1 MSGFE
6 PLLLEAGAAEV
17 GTSALAAEVL
27 PGMFAADASFV
38 PAMGALGELSPLLG
52 MGAGAGLGGIGGL
65 FGTAAEGA
73 LANVMVPTLGQNLAT
88 FAPEAFAQ
96 TQNAVLNAG
105 IGSNQGIGAVVNA
118 QGVPVA
124 SEMNL
129 ASEAFNPVLGGNQGI
144 GAAVTP
150 QVEAAQS
157 AMLQGTP
164 EAIPMNTVAAEYPSG
179 IMAPQSGSGLDALKN
194 MMSKAGNWWDSKSDK
209 EKMLY
214 GGAGLL
220 GANALFGK
228 KQGVPAAEKYSGPLS
243 RFHYN
248 PSAYTPYVAQPPA
261 NPYRAQYTSYAGGG
275 LADLGG
281 YSDGGRM
288 LKGPG
293 DGMSDDIP
301 ATIANKQPARL
312 ANEEFVVPADVV
324 SHLGN
329 GSSEAGAK
337 QLYKMM
343 DRVRQARTGTK
354 KQGKQINPEKY
365 LA

>member
-6 PLLLEAGAAEV
+6 PLFMAGATEV
-17 GTSALAAEVL
+17 GTATLASEVVGAEL
-27 PGMFAADASFV
+27 FAAGSSFV
-38 PAMGALGELSPLLG
+38 PAAGELATLG
-52 MGAGAGLGGIGGL
+52 AMPGMAGLGSLIPAAEGLGSIGGL

-73 LANVMVPTLGQNLAT
+73 LANGMVPTLTQNLAVA
-88 FAPEAFAQ
+88 APEVLAQ

-105 IGSNQGIGAVVNA
+105 IGANQGIGAVVTP

-124 SEMNL
+124 SQMNL
-129 ASEAFNPVLGGNQGI
+129 AGEAFNPVLGGNQGI

-164 EAIPMNTVAAEYPSG
+164 EAIPSLTPEQLA
-179 IMAPQSGSGLDALKN
+179 QRDLLRGSGYGEPTGGLDSLKN
-194 MMSKAGNWWDSKSDK
+194 MMSQAGQWWDKKSDK

-214 GGAGLL
+214 GGVGLL
-220 GANALFGK
+220 GANTLFGK

-243 RFHYN
+243 KFRYN
-248 PSAYTPYVAQPPA
+248 PAAYTPYTPQPPA
-261 NPYRAQYTSYAGGG
+261 NPYRAQYASYAGGG

-281 YSDGGRM
+281 YSDFARGGRM

-301 ATIANKQPARL
+301 ATIANPERALVR
-312 ANEEFVVPADVV
+312 AADPDEEGP
-324 SHLGN
+324 
-329 GSSEAGAK
+329 
-337 QLYKMM
+337 
-343 DRVRQARTGTK
+343 
-354 KQGKQINPEKY
+354 
-365 LA
+365 